1 MLPDHIDIYIMKF
14 GILRE
19 GKMPPDRRVPLTP
32 IQCEEVQQKFSHV
45 KVLVQP
51 SADRCYKDDE
61 YRHAGIEISEDL
73 SACDVLLGVKEVP
86 PEELISEKTYLF
98 FSHTIKQQEYNRLL
112 LQTILRKKIR
122 LIDYEILTD
131 NEGFRII
138 GFGRFAGIVGAY
150 NGIRALGLRNGT
162 FSLRPAHECEN
173 LDELFQQLNDVKPD
187 PVKIAITGNGRVA
200 SGVLEVLD
208 NLKMIRLLPEDFIKI
223 IHPTGHI
230 TLNFFPDIM

>member
-1 MLPDHIDIYIMKF
+1 MKL

-32 IQCEEVQQKFSHV
+32 LQCEEVQHKYNDV

-51 SADRCYKDDE
+51 SSERCYKDDE
-61 YRHAGIEISEDL
+61 YRNAGIKIAEDL

-86 PEELISEKTYLF
+86 PEELMTEKTYLF
-98 FSHTIKQQEYNRLL
+98 FSHTIKEQEYNRVL

-131 NEGFRII
+131 NDGFRII

-150 NGIRALGLRNGT
+150 NGIRALGLRKGT
-162 FSLRPAHECEN
+162 FHLKPAHECEN
-173 LDELFQQLNDVKPD
+173 LDELFQQLNTFSS
-187 PVKIAITGNGRVA
+187 ILASEITCSFHR
-200 SGVLEVLD
+200 
-208 NLKMIRLLPEDFIKI
+208 
-223 IHPTGHI
+223 
-230 TLNFFPDIM
+230 